1 MYKDIT
7 SYSQGEKERKPNI
20 LQNEVNGI
28 VFKVHKHIHYGN
40 QWLLSC
46 AELNIDKF
54 ELDTD
59 DMETA
64 KEKGITKMKE
74 MLETRIVEYQKAI
87 EILNQ

>member
-28 VFKVHKHIHYGN
+28 VFKVHKHIYYGN